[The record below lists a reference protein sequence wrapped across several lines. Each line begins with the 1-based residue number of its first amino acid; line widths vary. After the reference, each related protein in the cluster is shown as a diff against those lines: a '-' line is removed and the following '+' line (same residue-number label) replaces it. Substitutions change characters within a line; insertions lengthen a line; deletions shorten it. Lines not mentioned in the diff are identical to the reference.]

1 MFYVGGAIF
10 ISSGPGNDNV
20 DRLRCPWWLGG
31 CPWWG
36 WCYFYMAVSRARGA
50 PPLFSEG
57 VFSLF
62 AIHLASARLALC
74 LK

>member
-1 MFYVGGAIF
+1 MGLGMFYVGGTIF

-20 DRLRCPWWLGG
+20 DRLM

-36 WCYFYMAVSRARGA
+36 WCYFYMVVSRARGG

-62 AIHLASARLALC
+62 AIHLASARLSLC